1 MLAEKAVD
9 TAQRGIA
16 VALNGAVVPRAAWPK
31 TELRSGD
38 SVEIVRARQG
48 RHDGGTGKEAEM
60 SDPLII
66 AGQTFGSRLFLGT
79 AGYPN
84 RKIMLDAVAAS
95 GTAMVTASIRR
106 ISLAGDDE
114 SLIDL
119 LAGRVRFL
127 PNTAGCQTAKDAVLT
142 AELAREALDT
152 NWIKLEVIGD
162 RELLYPDVEELIRA
176 TETLVAEGFV
186 VLPYCTEDPVTC
198 RKLADAGA
206 AAVMPLGSPIG
217 SGLGISN
224 PHLIE
229 LVCARSPVPVV
240 LDAGIGTA
248 SDATLAMEL
257 GCAAVLINTAVSKA
271 RDPVLMAKSMRAAV
285 EAGRLSRLAGRI
297 AQAHPRRT
305 VEPAI
310 GAGGD
315 VRSCSAEHL
324 PHHRD
329 HLAAVKLD
337 AAHHAV
343 VRQRAGRVFQ
353 IEANDAERLRG
364 FRRSCARP
372 FRARRHAARRARLR
386 G

>member
-1 MLAEKAVD
+1 
-9 TAQRGIA
+9 
-16 VALNGAVVPRAAWPK
+16 
-31 TELRSGD
+31 
-38 SVEIVRARQG
+38 
-48 RHDGGTGKEAEM
+48 M

-66 AGQTFGSRLFLGT
+66 AGQEFGSRLFLGT

-84 RKIMLDAVAAS
+84 RKIMLDAIEAS

-119 LAGRVRFL
+119 LGDRVRFL

-142 AELAREALDT
+142 AELAREALET
-152 NWIKLEVIGD
+152 NWVKLEVIGD
-162 RELLYPDVEELIRA
+162 RELLYPDVEELVRA
-176 TETLVAEGFV
+176 TEMLVGKGFI

-248 SDATLAMEL
+248 SDAALAMEL
-257 GCAAVLINTAVSKA
+257 GCSAVLLNTAVSKA

-285 EAGRLSRLAGRI
+285 EGGRLSRLAGRI
-297 AQAHPRRT
+297 PKRAQA
-305 VEPAI
+305 EPSSPQL
-310 GAGGD
+310 GLVGT
-315 VRSCSAEHL
+315 
-324 PHHRD
+324 
-329 HLAAVKLD
+329 
-337 AAHHAV
+337 
-343 VRQRAGRVFQ
+343 
-353 IEANDAERLRG
+353 
-364 FRRSCARP
+364 
-372 FRARRHAARRARLR
+372 
-386 G
+386 